1 MANFIAMFSS
11 LLLLLTQV
19 LAKDLLFDICAEV
32 VTNAQYRCYR
42 QAYDDFSMWMFW
54 SEKGIESLSQ
64 QNFRNAKNA
73 DLKVHVGYTPCR
85 AKKPDVEVQ

>member
-42 QAYDDFSMWMFW
+42 QAYDDFFKCGCSGVR
-54 SEKGIESLSQ
+54 KVLSH
-64 QNFRNAKNA
+64 FLSKTFEM
-73 DLKVHVGYTPCR
+73 LKMLI
-85 AKKPDVEVQ
+85 